1 MIFSMMKMWKI
12 WLKSILGKP
21 NKVGEDGDSK
31 EEVSETPLTEE
42 YTQSD
47 SLVVG
52 TVNSASYIFLGKK
65 KGISYYLVKTDFDIN
80 LSYIFKI
87 DSFGRVPTE
96 ILVLSEGSE
105 EIH

>member
-1 MIFSMMKMWKI
+1 MIFSMMKMWRI
-12 WLKSILGKP
+12 WLRGILGKP
-21 NKVGEDGDSK
+21 DKSGDSK
-31 EEVSETPLTEE
+31 EEVTETPLTEE

-65 KGISYYLVKTDFDIN
+65 KGISYYLVKTDFDN
-80 LSYIFKI
+80 HLSYIFKI
-87 DSFGRVPTE
+87 DSFGKAPTE

-105 EIH
+105 ETH